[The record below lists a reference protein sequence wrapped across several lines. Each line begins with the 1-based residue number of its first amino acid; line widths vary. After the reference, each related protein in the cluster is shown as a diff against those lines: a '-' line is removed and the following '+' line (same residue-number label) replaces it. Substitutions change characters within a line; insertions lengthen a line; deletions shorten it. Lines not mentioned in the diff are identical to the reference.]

1 MSFNL
6 EFTSLAKKYVLLQKM
21 SVRNKVHNI
30 SAMGIQT
37 QDRWI
42 VLVLIYES
50 GIQVLDQ
57 NKTKAV
63 EFPLRDALIVHT
75 DQKLMKINSINFC
88 IEIVNNK
95 ARHNLINAKCRW
107 RSDQLDG
114 AGSFREPFGQTK
126 VMQICQGETLDHQ
139 GAITH
144 ELCCLVS
151 IVKKF

>member
-1 MSFNL
+1 MSD
-6 EFTSLAKKYVLLQKM
+6 
-21 SVRNKVHNI
+21 RNKVHNI

-75 DQKLMKINSINFC
+75 DQKLI
-88 IEIVNNK
+88 
-95 ARHNLINAKCRW
+95 A
-107 RSDQLDG
+107 
-114 AGSFREPFGQTK
+114 
-126 VMQICQGETLDHQ
+126 QILS
-139 GAITH
+139 
-144 ELCCLVS
+144 LL
-151 IVKKF
+151 

>member
-1 MSFNL
+1 MSD
-6 EFTSLAKKYVLLQKM
+6 
-21 SVRNKVHNI
+21 RNKVHNI

-75 DQKLMKINSINFC
+75 DQKLTEIKSINFTHC
-88 IEIVNNK
+88 QKISVLSPFLHFLHCQEISV
-95 ARHNLINAKCRW
+95 
-107 RSDQLDG
+107 
-114 AGSFREPFGQTK
+114 
-126 VMQICQGETLDHQ
+126 
-139 GAITH
+139 
-144 ELCCLVS
+144 
-151 IVKKF
+151 